1 MITKKMSQT
10 LPPWK
15 TEITIRILQ
24 YLEKKLITLADEH
37 ACYISPKLGFKQ
49 YKLYNNL
56 SGQFFFIGQYVFCG
70 H

>member
-1 MITKKMSQT
+1 MLNIFYGFEKSKYMYVFQ
-10 LPPWK
+10 K
-15 TEITIRILQ
+15 LQ

-56 SGQFFFIGQYVFCG
+56 SV
-70 H
+70 

>member
-1 MITKKMSQT
+1 MLNIFYGFEESKYMYVFQK
-10 LPPWK
+10 
-15 TEITIRILQ
+15 LQ
-24 YLEKKLITLADEH
+24 YLEKNRTLADEH

>member
-1 MITKKMSQT
+1 MLNIFYGFEESKYMYVFQK
-10 LPPWK
+10 
-15 TEITIRILQ
+15 LQ
-24 YLEKKLITLADEH
+24 YLEKKRLITLADEH